1 MIKKSP
7 YLDILPKSK
16 PITDHFY
23 NGNNLPIEMWD
34 RETVLNYQED
44 ALKDILN
51 HAYNNSEY
59 YKSNFDKSNV
69 KPKDFK
75 DVSDLD
81 KFPFLEKAGLRGE
94 PWKLLSVPMS
104 EVSQIHVSTGTTSNK
119 LGDHIYSLFTW
130 DELYVDELA
139 INSELIANCSADDI
153 VTIALPYEMSSSGVS
168 FHRSFQNYSGATVV
182 NAGKGGFYSDPKK
195 TLIMMKDLKST
206 ILITTPTYALYLS
219 EIANDLGIDPKND
232 LNINKIWLTGEGCSI
247 SYRKR
252 LEKVWDSPCYLFY
265 GSLEGGPIGVEC
277 KEQNGYHMVQ
287 GHVYIEILDPK
298 TGKPVEDGEQGE
310 VCITSLTRRAMPII
324 RYKTQDIGYIEKS
337 VCDCS
342 ALSNKLILRGRNQD
356 QLDVGGKKISPYFIE
371 ELLFRMDE
379 VGNNYQLVIEDNQL
393 TINVEAS
400 KSTLSKAETEVKIK
414 ENIGKFVPGIK
425 DVCIKDYIPR
435 TTGKT
440 QRVFYK

>member
-16 PITDHFY
+16 PISDHFY

-51 HAYNNSEY
+51 HAYNNSKY
-59 YKSNFDKSNV
+59 YKSNFDNSNV
-69 KPKDFK
+69 KPEDFK

-81 KFPFLEKAGLRGE
+81 KFPFLEKVELRGE

-104 EVSQIHVSTGTTSNK
+104 QVSQIHVSTGTTSNK
-119 LGDHIYSLFTW
+119 LGDHIYSFFTW

-139 INSELIANCSADDI
+139 INSELIANCSSEDI
-153 VTIALPYEMSSSGVS
+153 VTIALPYEMSSSGVA

-219 EIANDLGIDPKND
+219 EIANNLGIDPIND

-252 LEKVWDSPCYLFY
+252 LEKAWDSPCYLFY

-298 TGKPVEDGEQGE
+298 TGKPVEDGELGE

-324 RYKTQDIGYIEKS
+324 RYKTQDIGYIDTS
-337 VCDCS
+337 ICDCS
-342 ALSNKLILRGRNQD
+342 ALSSKLILRGRNQD
-356 QLDVGGKKISPYFIE
+356 QLDIGGKKISPYFIE

-379 VGNNYQLVIEDNQL
+379 VGNNYQLIIEDKQL
-393 TINVEAS
+393 TINVEVS
-400 KSTLSKAETEVKIK
+400 KSSFANTEIENQIK
-414 ENIGKFVPGIK
+414 ENLSKFVPGIK
-425 DVCIKDYIPR
+425 SVCIKDHIPR